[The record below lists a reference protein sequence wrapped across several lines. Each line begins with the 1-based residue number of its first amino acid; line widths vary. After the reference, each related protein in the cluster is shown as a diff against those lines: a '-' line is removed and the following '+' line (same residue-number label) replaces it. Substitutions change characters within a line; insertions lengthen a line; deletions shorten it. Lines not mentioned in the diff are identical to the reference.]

1 MRVLFQYIDR
11 YGSSPVDVK
20 VLTVEG
26 TSLKS
31 VLPKLLLTMTYF
43 NENLKMVEA
52 ELKAIQKKKNKR
64 AADLQEMIDLGDELK
79 DEQKALQL
87 FVEECNF
94 NKAGTVAHN
103 SGEES
108 DYIFVNLDKVKNSP
122 SKAAYN

>member
-31 VLPKLLLTMTYF
+31 VLPKLLLSMTHF
-43 NENLKMVEA
+43 NESLKMVEV

-64 AADLQEMIDLGDELK
+64 AVDLQEMIDLGDELK

>member
-1 MRVLFQYIDR
+1 VRVLFQYIDR

-31 VLPKLLLTMTYF
+31 VLPKLLLSMTHF
-43 NENLKMVEA
+43 NESLKMVEV

-64 AADLQEMIDLGDELK
+64 AVDLQEMIDLGDELK